1 MRMKILKEEE
11 VVNMVGLSRISIWRM
26 ERAGDFPKRLQL
38 GARKV
43 GWLQDEVENFITSRP
58 RGVGLRVSV

>member
-1 MRMKILKEEE
+1 MKILKEEE